1 MQGFL
6 SLQEVAQIAEWD
18 DEQIEYIKE
27 RVTEESRQED
37 LNKGKD
43 PTQVL

>member
-1 MQGFL
+1 MPI
-6 SLQEVAQIAEWD
+6 QEVAQIAEWE

-27 RVTEESRQED
+27 RVTEEGRQED

-43 PTQVL
+43 RAQVFEL